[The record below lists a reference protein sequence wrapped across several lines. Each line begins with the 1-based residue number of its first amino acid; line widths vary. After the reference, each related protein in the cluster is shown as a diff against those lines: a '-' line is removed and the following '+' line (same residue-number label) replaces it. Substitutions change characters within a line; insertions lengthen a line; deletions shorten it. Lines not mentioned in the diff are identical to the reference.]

1 MERESE
7 RERERDFY
15 LKKRVWLAMSST
27 NVKNLGFKNTPENS
41 HLRVGAIDLDNQM
54 SRNSNPD
61 RMS

>member
-1 MERESE
+1 MP
-7 RERERDFY
+7 
-15 LKKRVWLAMSST
+15 ST

>member
-1 MERESE
+1 MP
-7 RERERDFY
+7 
-15 LKKRVWLAMSST
+15 ST

-41 HLRVGAIDLDNQM
+41 DLRVGAIDLDNQM